1 MTDTETI
8 PKRSGGSQLSLGQM
22 AYDAVR
28 NAIEQGNLTPGDRI
42 SEYKVAEWLHISRTP
57 AREGLLRL
65 ESEGLLA
72 SHPRRG
78 LVVASIDNEAIREL
92 YAAREFLEGR
102 IARLAAQNASR
113 SEIDEL
119 LQLVEA
125 EADVRIQAESRD
137 DSAVFYEHNKVF
149 HQQIYRAAHNR
160 YLMKFLSAMND
171 IIVGEHRLSPFTDKK
186 RRQGILREHRLIA
199 EAIASRDADGAEQA
213 AMAHMRAAFEA
224 RIKARKDTA
233 PAKPN
238 LPPLDLTR
246 RRKKV

>member
-1 MTDTETI
+1 MTDTDTI

-28 NAIEQGNLTPGDRI
+28 SAIEQGNLTPGDRI

-78 LVVASIDNEAIREL
+78 LVVASIDNEMVREL
-92 YAAREFLEGR
+92 YAAREFLEGQV
-102 IARLAAQNASR
+102 AGLAAQNASR
-113 SEIDEL
+113 PEIDEL
-119 LQLVEA
+119 LRLVETEA
-125 EADVRIQAESRD
+125 EVRSLAESRD
-137 DSAVFYEHNKVF
+137 DSATFYEHNKIF

-160 YLMKFLSAMND
+160 YLMKFLSTMND

-186 RRQGILREHRLIA
+186 RRQSILREHRLIA
-199 EAIASRDADGAEQA
+199 EAIARRDAQGADEA
-213 AMAHMRAAFEA
+213 ARAHMRAAFEA
-224 RIKARKDTA
+224 RVKARKEA
-233 PAKPN
+233 VPAKPT

-246 RRKKV
+246 RRKKS